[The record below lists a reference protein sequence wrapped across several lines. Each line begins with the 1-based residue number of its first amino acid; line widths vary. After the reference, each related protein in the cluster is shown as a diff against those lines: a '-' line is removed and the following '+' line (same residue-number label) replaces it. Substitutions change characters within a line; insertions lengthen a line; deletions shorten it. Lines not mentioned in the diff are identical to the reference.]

1 MEVMLRRTNFR
12 DYYDIYS
19 ILKTGVA
26 IHEIIALSLEYS
38 GHRLRT
44 KNLLAILT
52 NGQRF
57 ERDSR
62 IHHLQPKY
70 QISAQEIESYIKDLL
85 ATNRDISLKQG

>member
-19 ILKTGVA
+19 ILRTGVA
-26 IHEIIALSLEYS
+26 IHEIIALALEYS